1 MCQERGN
8 SRESIIL
15 RCVISKTDREP
26 EEGSNFRITTDIVA
40 GKLFIIGRVL
50 FFALL
55 MAQCSLLVK
64 NVVNYDGNNIYWLLA
79 LCFLRECL
87 IVAGRG
93 SRVNVAGRG

>member
-1 MCQERGN
+1 M
-8 SRESIIL
+8 
-15 RCVISKTDREP
+15 
-26 EEGSNFRITTDIVA
+26 A

-79 LCFLRECL
+79 LCFLPGIITWLVVMKTNNGREMFVYLVSILQTNSNGHCARCAL
-87 IVAGRG
+87 CD
-93 SRVNVAGRG
+93 SRFNIRRKSTK